1 MYATKALVKM
11 WLRSMYKRAPQHDW
25 TIRGR
30 LRQQVRQDLHWVQ
43 NNAYC
48 RRCRFEIPVAS
59 LHVLGHTDALGLHPV
74 QEIPWSC
81 AETLIGEIHDG

>member
-30 LRQQVRQDLHWVQ
+30 LRQQVRPDLHWVQ

-48 RRCRFEIPVAS
+48 RRCRFEISVAS
-59 LHVLGHTDALGLHPV
+59 WTCFTMDALGLHPV
-74 QEIPWSC
+74 QKIPRSC
-81 AETLIGEIHDG
+81 AETLIREIHDG